1 MTVDTTA
8 RAEVILEEPE
18 EEEEV
23 FGKDHDDE
31 EDEEEE
37 ENRMN
42 KGKRTT
48 SFEER
53 MLEANPEV
61 RVVVKLYQTLRQGWF
76 HFLDDLLRCGDK
88 TNAFQAMAPIQLQPC
103 GSCGRKFNQEALQR
117 HVKVNICPRTIFP
130 FHRG

>member
-1 MTVDTTA
+1 MTVETTA

-23 FGKDHDDE
+23 FHKE
-31 EDEEEE
+31 ENEEEE
-37 ENRMN
+37 EEGHTMN

-61 RVVVKLYQTLRQGWF
+61 RVVVKLDQTGIVP
-76 HFLDDLLRCGDK
+76 FL
-88 TNAFQAMAPIQLQPC
+88 
-103 GSCGRKFNQEALQR
+103 GRPAQMWR
-117 HVKVNICPRTIFP
+117 
-130 FHRG
+130 

>member
-23 FGKDHDDE
+23 FGKEGD

-37 ENRMN
+37 EGHTMN

-61 RVVVKLYQTLRQGWF
+61 RVVVKLYQTGMVPLF
-76 HFLDDLLRCGDK
+76 
-88 TNAFQAMAPIQLQPC
+88 
-103 GSCGRKFNQEALQR
+103 GRPAQR
-117 HVKVNICPRTIFP
+117 WR
-130 FHRG
+130 

>member
-23 FGKDHDDE
+23 FHKE
-31 EDEEEE
+31 ENEEEE
-37 ENRMN
+37 EEGHTMN

-61 RVVVKLYQTLRQGWF
+61 RVVVKLDQTGIVP
-76 HFLDDLLRCGDK
+76 FL
-88 TNAFQAMAPIQLQPC
+88 
-103 GSCGRKFNQEALQR
+103 GRPAQMWR
-117 HVKVNICPRTIFP
+117 
-130 FHRG
+130 

>member
-23 FGKDHDDE
+23 FDK
-31 EDEEEE
+31 EEEE
-37 ENRMN
+37 EKEEEGHTMN

-53 MLEANPEV
+53 MLEANAEV
-61 RVVVKLYQTLRQGWF
+61 RVVVKLYQTGMVP
-76 HFLDDLLRCGDK
+76 LL
-88 TNAFQAMAPIQLQPC
+88 
-103 GSCGRKFNQEALQR
+103 GRPAQMWR
-117 HVKVNICPRTIFP
+117 
-130 FHRG
+130 

>member
-23 FGKDHDDE
+23 FHKE
-31 EDEEEE
+31 ENEEEE
-37 ENRMN
+37 EEGHTMN

-61 RVVVKLYQTLRQGWF
+61 RVVVKLYQTGMVPLF
-76 HFLDDLLRCGDK
+76 
-88 TNAFQAMAPIQLQPC
+88 
-103 GSCGRKFNQEALQR
+103 GRPAQR
-117 HVKVNICPRTIFP
+117 WR
-130 FHRG
+130 

>member
-23 FGKDHDDE
+23 FDKE
-31 EDEEEE
+31 ENEEEE
-37 ENRMN
+37 EEEEGHTMN

-61 RVVVKLYQTLRQGWF
+61 RVVVKLDQTGIVP
-76 HFLDDLLRCGDK
+76 FL
-88 TNAFQAMAPIQLQPC
+88 
-103 GSCGRKFNQEALQR
+103 GRPAQR
-117 HVKVNICPRTIFP
+117 WR
-130 FHRG
+130 

>member
-23 FGKDHDDE
+23 FDKE
-31 EDEEEE
+31 ENEEEE
-37 ENRMN
+37 EEEEGHTMN

-61 RVVVKLYQTLRQGWF
+61 RVVVKLDQTGIVP
-76 HFLDDLLRCGDK
+76 FLGLP
-88 TNAFQAMAPIQLQPC
+88 A
-103 GSCGRKFNQEALQR
+103 QR
-117 HVKVNICPRTIFP
+117 WR
-130 FHRG
+130 

>member
-23 FGKDHDDE
+23 FRREGDE
-31 EDEEEE
+31 EEEE

-61 RVVVKLYQTLRQGWF
+61 MVVVKLYQTGMVP
-76 HFLDDLLRCGDK
+76 FL
-88 TNAFQAMAPIQLQPC
+88 
-103 GSCGRKFNQEALQR
+103 GRPAQMWR
-117 HVKVNICPRTIFP
+117 
-130 FHRG
+130 

>member
-23 FGKDHDDE
+23 FDKE

-37 ENRMN
+37 EEEGHRMN

-61 RVVVKLYQTLRQGWF
+61 RVVVKLDQTGMVP
-76 HFLDDLLRCGDK
+76 LL
-88 TNAFQAMAPIQLQPC
+88 
-103 GSCGRKFNQEALQR
+103 GRPAQMWR
-117 HVKVNICPRTIFP
+117 
-130 FHRG
+130 

>member
-23 FGKDHDDE
+23 FDKE
-31 EDEEEE
+31 ENEEEE
-37 ENRMN
+37 EEEGHTMN

-61 RVVVKLYQTLRQGWF
+61 RVVVKLDQTGTVP
-76 HFLDDLLRCGDK
+76 FL
-88 TNAFQAMAPIQLQPC
+88 
-103 GSCGRKFNQEALQR
+103 GRPAQR
-117 HVKVNICPRTIFP
+117 WR
-130 FHRG
+130 

>member
-23 FGKDHDDE
+23 FGKE
-31 EDEEEE
+31 NEEEE
-37 ENRMN
+37 EEEGHTMN

-61 RVVVKLYQTLRQGWF
+61 RVVVKLDQTGIVP
-76 HFLDDLLRCGDK
+76 FLGLP
-88 TNAFQAMAPIQLQPC
+88 A
-103 GSCGRKFNQEALQR
+103 QR
-117 HVKVNICPRTIFP
+117 WR
-130 FHRG
+130 

>member
-18 EEEEV
+18 EEVEV
-23 FGKDHDDE
+23 FDKE
-31 EDEEEE
+31 ENEEEE
-37 ENRMN
+37 EEEEEGGHTMN

-61 RVVVKLYQTLRQGWF
+61 RVVVKLDQTGMVP
-76 HFLDDLLRCGDK
+76 FL
-88 TNAFQAMAPIQLQPC
+88 
-103 GSCGRKFNQEALQR
+103 GRPAQR
-117 HVKVNICPRTIFP
+117 WR
-130 FHRG
+130 

>member
-23 FGKDHDDE
+23 FHKE
-31 EDEEEE
+31 ENEEEE
-37 ENRMN
+37 EEGHTMN

-61 RVVVKLYQTLRQGWF
+61 RVVVKLDQTGIVP
-76 HFLDDLLRCGDK
+76 FL
-88 TNAFQAMAPIQLQPC
+88 
-103 GSCGRKFNQEALQR
+103 GRPAQR
-117 HVKVNICPRTIFP
+117 WR
-130 FHRG
+130 

>member
-23 FGKDHDDE
+23 FDKE
-31 EDEEEE
+31 ENEEEE
-37 ENRMN
+37 EEGHTMN

-61 RVVVKLYQTLRQGWF
+61 RVVVK
-76 HFLDDLLRCGDK
+76 
-88 TNAFQAMAPIQLQPC
+88 
-103 GSCGRKFNQEALQR
+103 
-117 HVKVNICPRTIFP
+117 
-130 FHRG
+130 

>member
-23 FGKDHDDE
+23 FCKEGEKDE
-31 EDEEEE
+31 EEEEEE
-37 ENRMN
+37 ENRMK

-61 RVVVKLYQTLRQGWF
+61 RVVVKLDQTGIVP
-76 HFLDDLLRCGDK
+76 FL
-88 TNAFQAMAPIQLQPC
+88 
-103 GSCGRKFNQEALQR
+103 GRPAQMWR
-117 HVKVNICPRTIFP
+117 
-130 FHRG
+130 

>member
-18 EEEEV
+18 EEVEV
-23 FGKDHDDE
+23 FDKE
-31 EDEEEE
+31 ENEEEE
-37 ENRMN
+37 EEEEGGHTMN

-61 RVVVKLYQTLRQGWF
+61 RVVVKLYQTGMVP
-76 HFLDDLLRCGDK
+76 FLGLP
-88 TNAFQAMAPIQLQPC
+88 A
-103 GSCGRKFNQEALQR
+103 QR
-117 HVKVNICPRTIFP
+117 
-130 FHRG
+130 

>member
-23 FGKDHDDE
+23 FDKE
-31 EDEEEE
+31 ENEEEE
-37 ENRMN
+37 EEEEGHTMN

-61 RVVVKLYQTLRQGWF
+61 RVVVKLDQTWIVR
-76 HFLDDLLRCGDK
+76 FL
-88 TNAFQAMAPIQLQPC
+88 
-103 GSCGRKFNQEALQR
+103 GRPAQ
-117 HVKVNICPRTIFP
+117 I
-130 FHRG
+130 

>member
-23 FGKDHDDE
+23 FGKE
-31 EDEEEE
+31 EEEEEEE

-61 RVVVKLYQTLRQGWF
+61 RVVVKLYQTGMVP
-76 HFLDDLLRCGDK
+76 LL
-88 TNAFQAMAPIQLQPC
+88 
-103 GSCGRKFNQEALQR
+103 GRPAQMWR
-117 HVKVNICPRTIFP
+117 
-130 FHRG
+130 

>member
-23 FGKDHDDE
+23 FDK
-31 EDEEEE
+31 EEEE
-37 ENRMN
+37 EEEEEGHTMN

-61 RVVVKLYQTLRQGWF
+61 RVVVKLYQTGMVP
-76 HFLDDLLRCGDK
+76 LL
-88 TNAFQAMAPIQLQPC
+88 
-103 GSCGRKFNQEALQR
+103 GSPAQMWR
-117 HVKVNICPRTIFP
+117 
-130 FHRG
+130 

>member
-23 FGKDHDDE
+23 FDKE
-31 EDEEEE
+31 EEKEEEE
-37 ENRMN
+37 GHTMN

-53 MLEANPEV
+53 MLEANAEV
-61 RVVVKLYQTLRQGWF
+61 RVVVKLYQTGMVP
-76 HFLDDLLRCGDK
+76 LL
-88 TNAFQAMAPIQLQPC
+88 
-103 GSCGRKFNQEALQR
+103 GRPAQMWR
-117 HVKVNICPRTIFP
+117 
-130 FHRG
+130 

>member
-23 FGKDHDDE
+23 FRKEEDE
-31 EDEEEE
+31 EEEEEE

-61 RVVVKLYQTLRQGWF
+61 RVVVKLYQTGMVP
-76 HFLDDLLRCGDK
+76 LLGLP
-88 TNAFQAMAPIQLQPC
+88 A
-103 GSCGRKFNQEALQR
+103 QR
-117 HVKVNICPRTIFP
+117 WR
-130 FHRG
+130 

>member
-23 FGKDHDDE
+23 FGKE
-31 EDEEEE
+31 EEEEEE
-37 ENRMN
+37 ENRIN

-61 RVVVKLYQTLRQGWF
+61 SVVVKLYQTGMVP
-76 HFLDDLLRCGDK
+76 LL
-88 TNAFQAMAPIQLQPC
+88 
-103 GSCGRKFNQEALQR
+103 GRPAQMWR
-117 HVKVNICPRTIFP
+117 
-130 FHRG
+130 

>member
-23 FGKDHDDE
+23 FRKEGDE
-31 EDEEEE
+31 EEEEEE

-53 MLEANPEV
+53 MLEANAEV
-61 RVVVKLYQTLRQGWF
+61 RVVVKLYQTGMVP
-76 HFLDDLLRCGDK
+76 LL
-88 TNAFQAMAPIQLQPC
+88 
-103 GSCGRKFNQEALQR
+103 GRPAQMWR
-117 HVKVNICPRTIFP
+117 
-130 FHRG
+130 

>member
-23 FGKDHDDE
+23 FHKE
-31 EDEEEE
+31 ENEEEE
-37 ENRMN
+37 EEGHTMN

-61 RVVVKLYQTLRQGWF
+61 RVVVKLDQTGIVP
-76 HFLDDLLRCGDK
+76 FLGRP
-88 TNAFQAMAPIQLQPC
+88 APMW
-103 GSCGRKFNQEALQR
+103 R
-117 HVKVNICPRTIFP
+117 
-130 FHRG
+130 

>member
-23 FGKDHDDE
+23 FDK
-31 EDEEEE
+31 EEEE
-37 ENRMN
+37 KEKQEGHTMN

-61 RVVVKLYQTLRQGWF
+61 RVVVKLDQTGMVP
-76 HFLDDLLRCGDK
+76 FL
-88 TNAFQAMAPIQLQPC
+88 
-103 GSCGRKFNQEALQR
+103 GRPAQR
-117 HVKVNICPRTIFP
+117 WR
-130 FHRG
+130 

>member
-23 FGKDHDDE
+23 FHKE
-31 EDEEEE
+31 ENEEEE
-37 ENRMN
+37 EEGHTMN

-61 RVVVKLYQTLRQGWF
+61 RVVVKLYQTGMVP
-76 HFLDDLLRCGDK
+76 LLG
-88 TNAFQAMAPIQLQPC
+88 APAQMW
-103 GSCGRKFNQEALQR
+103 R
-117 HVKVNICPRTIFP
+117 
-130 FHRG
+130 

>member
-1 MTVDTTA
+1 MKYWDDFTSGGTGE
-8 RAEVILEEPE
+8 EVLKEPE

-23 FGKDHDDE
+23 FRKE

-61 RVVVKLYQTLRQGWF
+61 RVVVKLYQTGMVPLF
-76 HFLDDLLRCGDK
+76 
-88 TNAFQAMAPIQLQPC
+88 
-103 GSCGRKFNQEALQR
+103 GRPAQR
-117 HVKVNICPRTIFP
+117 WR
-130 FHRG
+130 

>member
-23 FGKDHDDE
+23 FGKE
-31 EDEEEE
+31 EEEEEEE

-61 RVVVKLYQTLRQGWF
+61 RVVVKLDQTGIVP
-76 HFLDDLLRCGDK
+76 FL
-88 TNAFQAMAPIQLQPC
+88 
-103 GSCGRKFNQEALQR
+103 GRPAQIWR
-117 HVKVNICPRTIFP
+117 
-130 FHRG
+130 

>member
-23 FGKDHDDE
+23 YGKEDE
-31 EDEEEE
+31 EVFNKEDEEEE
-37 ENRMN
+37 EGQTMN

-61 RVVVKLYQTLRQGWF
+61 RVVVK
-76 HFLDDLLRCGDK
+76 
-88 TNAFQAMAPIQLQPC
+88 
-103 GSCGRKFNQEALQR
+103 
-117 HVKVNICPRTIFP
+117 
-130 FHRG
+130 